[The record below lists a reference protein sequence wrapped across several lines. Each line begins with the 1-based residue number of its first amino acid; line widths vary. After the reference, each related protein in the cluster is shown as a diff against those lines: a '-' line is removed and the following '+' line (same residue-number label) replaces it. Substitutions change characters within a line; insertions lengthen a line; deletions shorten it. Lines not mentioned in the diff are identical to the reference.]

1 MATEKNPY
9 DMIPE
14 EVANVV
20 PMVAEEEINATFE
33 VDPTDG
39 GVIVD
44 FSEEENIQMSPS
56 EAIEE
61 WYDNLTDTLEDE
73 YLDEIANQV
82 INSFQADKDS
92 RAEWESMFERGFDLL
107 GLKLEPGTD
116 PFDGA
121 CTAVPPLLI

>member
-1 MATEKNPY
+1 MATERNPY

-44 FSEEENIQMSPS
+44 FSEEERCT
-56 EAIEE
+56 
-61 WYDNLTDTLEDE
+61 Y
-73 YLDEIANQV
+73 V
-82 INSFQADKDS
+82 SF
-92 RAEWESMFERGFDLL
+92 
-107 GLKLEPGTD
+107 
-116 PFDGA
+116 
-121 CTAVPPLLI
+121 